1 MSHGVPLAARSFA
14 RSIAA
19 NKILSGR
26 RVIQTGNLLAG
37 GGAFSCL
44 SVRYAPFRVVFVFHR
59 LFVTF
64 SFYSPILSVFLIF
77 PPVSPFVCFS
87 FFLFSFFFRLSPSFR
102 IRRRESRWRHFG
114 PGRTGGHLHQVALR
128 RVIQVCAVPVDHFT
142 CYCSSLFCFF
152 VVADTTN
159 QDKKR
164 IELLLSIYL
173 VASAVICAPSD
184 KCGRRVEKY
193 NTEQTT
199 FLPRSGDCRGL
210 ESRPR

>member
-114 PGRTGGHLHQVALR
+114 PGRTGSHLHQVALR

-142 CYCSSLFCFF
+142 CYCLSLFCFF

-159 QDKKR
+159 KDKKK
-164 IELLLSIYL
+164 ELSCYYRFISWPVPLSVLPVIN
-173 VASAVICAPSD
+173 VAAELRNTIRS
-184 KCGRRVEKY
+184 RRHFCPVRATVEV
-193 NTEQTT
+193 
-199 FLPRSGDCRGL
+199 
-210 ESRPR
+210 